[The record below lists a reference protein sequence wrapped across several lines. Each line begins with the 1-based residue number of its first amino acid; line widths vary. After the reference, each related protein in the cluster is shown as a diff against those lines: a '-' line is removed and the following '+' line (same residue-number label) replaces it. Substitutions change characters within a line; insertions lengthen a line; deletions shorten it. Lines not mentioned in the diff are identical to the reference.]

1 MRAKRVVLTALLAS
15 VTLLAAACT
24 LVTDLNGYSETPS
37 LATDSGSSA
46 RDSAASDSAPSADAA
61 TTDATPD
68 NLVPSEDAGGSPC
81 VTPDVI
87 VGRSDTT
94 NLVADKIPSSVIDAY
109 PYVASMTAVARCVW
123 VWVDAA
129 PPSKNVRVA
138 VYAHDASTGDPKVLL
153 RNVVL
158 LDVKAHAWNHVALA
172 APLSVAKGDNLWL
185 GISPEGTQSDADI
198 DVVEVLIRSGGCA
211 PPYMHA
217 GAIDELNGNPTNPF
231 LYSDTFVGDCDA
243 AIFLG
248 P

>member
-1 MRAKRVVLTALLAS
+1 MLTALLAS

-37 LATDSGSSA
+37 LATDSGTSA
-46 RDSAASDSAPSADAA
+46 RDSAALASDSAPSADA
-61 TTDATPD
+61 TRDATPD
-68 NLVPSEDAGGSPC
+68 NFVSSEDASGLPC
-81 VTPDVI
+81 GAADVI
-87 VGRSDTT
+87 VGRSDTA

-138 VYAHDASTGDPKVLL
+138 VYAHDASTSHPKELL
-153 RNVVL
+153 RNAVL

-198 DVVEVLIRSGGCA
+198 DVVEVLIRNGGCP